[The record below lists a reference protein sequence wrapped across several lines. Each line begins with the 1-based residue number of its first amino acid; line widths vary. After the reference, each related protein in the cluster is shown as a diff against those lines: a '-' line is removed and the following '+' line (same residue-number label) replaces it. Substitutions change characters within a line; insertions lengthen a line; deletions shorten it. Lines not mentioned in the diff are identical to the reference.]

1 MNGGHET
8 DPLPAL
14 AQRLELRRRTLALTY
29 EDLAGRAELD
39 VGLTEAIL
47 AGREDPGVFAWLKL
61 AGALGLDPAE
71 SLDGIEWV
79 PGHERDG
86 GGFRV
91 EPPEGA

>member
-1 MNGGHET
+1 MDGGHET

-14 AQRLELRRRTLALTY
+14 AERLERRRRNLGLTF

-39 VGLTEAIL
+39 LGLTEAIL
-47 AGREDPGVFAWLKL
+47 AGRQDPGVFAWLKL

-71 SLDGIEWV
+71 SLDGIDWV
-79 PGHERDG
+79 PGNDAGG

-91 EPPEGA
+91 EPPEGG

>member
-1 MNGGHET
+1 MNGRHEK

-14 AQRLELRRRTLALTY
+14 GERLELRRRTLGLSF
-29 EDLAGRAELD
+29 EELARRAELD
-39 VGLTEAIL
+39 IGLTEAIL
-47 AGREDPGVFAWLKL
+47 AGREDPGVFSWLKL

-71 SLDGIEWV
+71 SLDGIEWI
-79 PGHERDG
+79 PGREGDG